1 MADMRLIV
9 AGAGGRMGRTL
20 IHAIAATPG
29 VALAGAIEA
38 KGAAVIGRDAGE
50 LAGLG
55 PNGVKVTTDLAP
67 LLREADAL
75 IDFTVPAATRVFLEQ
90 TAGRVH
96 IIGTT
101 GLSGED
107 EALITQAARR
117 SVVVKSGNMSLGVNL
132 LAALVKR
139 VAKTLDEDFDI
150 EILEMH
156 HNKKI
161 DAPSGTALMLGR
173 AAAEGR
179 GVDLVQRSVRNE
191 DRMTMFAVMEGFFA
205 VGLLAGSLVGP
216 ALVSAFGD
224 RGSLV
229 VAGAIL
235 PALAV
240 LTARPIARRTR
251 RSPMLEQRI
260 ALLRRNPLFS
270 PLPLTALDRL
280 PPRGAVVIA
289 LPMKI
294 KGGSG
299 APRQH
304 RSSHR
309 LSVVAEVGRP
319 AAYERHARSGHPLQ
333 GAPFGEVPG
342 HDEAVHPDVARDE
355 PLDVLVVEQVGGD
368 RLQPPPLTPVV
379 PHAHEMR
386 WARALLFA

>member
-55 PNGVKVTTDLAP
+55 LNGVKVTTDLAP
-67 LLREADAL
+67 LLAEADGL

-90 TAGRVH
+90 TSGRVH

-101 GLSGED
+101 GLSAED
-107 EALITQAARR
+107 EALIAQAARR

-139 VAKTLDEDFDI
+139 VAKTLDEEFDI

-179 GVDLVQRSVRNE
+179 GVNLAQRSVRGRDGETGARCPGDIGFAALRGGSVVGDHTVIFAGTAERLELSHKAE
-191 DRMTMFAVMEGFFA
+191 DRMIFA
-205 VGLLAGSLVGP
+205 
-216 ALVSAFGD
+216 
-224 RGSLV
+224 
-229 VAGAIL
+229 
-235 PALAV
+235 
-240 LTARPIARRTR
+240 
-251 RSPMLEQRI
+251 
-260 ALLRRNPLFS
+260 
-270 PLPLTALDRL
+270 
-280 PPRGAVVIA
+280 RGALKAA
-289 LPMKI
+289 LW
-294 KGGSG
+294 
-299 APRQH
+299 
-304 RSSHR
+304 
-309 LSVVAEVGRP
+309 
-319 AAYERHARSGHPLQ
+319 
-333 GAPFGEVPG
+333 
-342 HDEAVHPDVARDE
+342 ARDQK
-355 PLDVLVVEQVGGD
+355 PGLYSMADVLGLGD
-368 RLQPPPLTPVV
+368 
-379 PHAHEMR
+379 M
-386 WARALLFA
+386 